1 MFWLN
6 PLEQFGFRGGAEASK
21 TIIVRPYTRAYH
33 RWTGERAKERE
44 GGDRNESMEHGTV
57 GKHISFFR
65 MSSQIMFMFGRV
77 ICHKIMLQNCELPIY
92 IP

>member
-1 MFWLN
+1 MFLLN

-44 GGDRNESMEHGTV
+44 GGDRDEYF
-57 GKHISFFR
+57 ISYVFTNNVHVWYSY
-65 MSSQIMFMFGRV
+65 M
-77 ICHKIMLQNCELPIY
+77 P
-92 IP
+92 